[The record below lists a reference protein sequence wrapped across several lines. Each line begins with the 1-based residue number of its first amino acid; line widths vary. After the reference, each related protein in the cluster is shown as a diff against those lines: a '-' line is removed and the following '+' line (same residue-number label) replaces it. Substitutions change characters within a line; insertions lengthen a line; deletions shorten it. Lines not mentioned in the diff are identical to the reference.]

1 MSKPN
6 HKLRGFEEDV
16 HSRSWRR
23 WLCMYNNHHATR
35 NDKAA
40 SRALT
45 RAKAKEYLRRQLRE
59 ES

>member
-1 MSKPN
+1 MEPTSYE
-6 HKLRGFEEDV
+6 LRGFEEDV

-45 RAKAKEYLRRQLRE
+45 RAKAKESLRRQLE
-59 ES
+59 EEP

>member
-23 WLCMYNNHHATR
+23 CLCIYNNHHATR

-45 RAKAKEYLRRQLRE
+45 RAKAKEALRRRLKE